1 MEEEAADAAPQP
13 VPHDPLVGWRNVE
26 HGVPTTLVL
35 LRHGITASTV
45 ARLFCGS
52 GGSDPGLTPEGRQQA
67 ERAAELVARR
77 YDVTHVVSSPLRRTR
92 ETADL
97 AADRLGLDVELDD
110 DLAELAFG
118 EWDGLTIEQVR
129 ERWPDELARWFTDE
143 EASPPG
149 GESLAALDVRVGRVL
164 ERLLATHAGATVLV
178 VGHMNPIKTSS
189 AVRSTHRPR

>member
-1 MEEEAADAAPQP
+1 M
-13 VPHDPLVGWRNVE
+13 
-26 HGVPTTLVL
+26 
-35 LRHGITASTV
+35 
-45 ARLFCGS
+45 
-52 GGSDPGLTPEGRQQA
+52 
-67 ERAAELVARR
+67 
-77 YDVTHVVSSPLRRTR
+77 SSPLRRTR

-149 GESLAALDVRVGRVL
+149 GESLAALDIRVGRVL

-178 VGHMNPIKTSS
+178 VGHMNPIKNV
-189 AVRSTHRPR
+189 VRRALDAPAQVMHRMQLAPAALTVVQWWPDGVTALRTFSPSLTDPARAWAGAMARG